1 MNNAKNTNIFPYLER
16 LLEGE
21 TVEWKTIGEVCD
33 IVKSA
38 SKLKSGDYCVS
49 GKVPIIDQGAQYIAG
64 YTDKE
69 LATIPK
75 DEYIIFG
82 DHTETIKFVDF
93 EFVQGADGL
102 KILHTQKALSKYVY
116 YAFSNFYKKTASYKR
131 HWSKA
136 KETSIPLPPLRVQAR
151 IVEILDKFTQ
161 LEAELQAELE
171 ARRKQYAYYRD
182 QLLNFSQYPPLNVNV
197 EWRTLGEV
205 MEIVT
210 DFTAAGSFASN
221 AQNVRYL
228 QEPNYALLV
237 RTTDIKQGFK
247 GTEKFIYVDQHAF
260 EYLWRV
266 NLDKECIILP
276 NVGNCGEVYH
286 SSPTILPYKNCV
298 LGPNAI
304 LVRSEKASNKFL
316 YYLFQA
322 EYFQKELAK
331 ITSNA
336 GQGKFNKTNLKQIKL
351 PLPPLSEQR
360 RIVDLLDRFDTLTNS
375 ISEGLPKEIALR
387 RKQYEYYRDA
397 LLNFPRAEVT
407 A

>member
-182 QLLNFSQYPPLNVNV
+182 QLLNFSQYPP
-197 EWRTLGEV
+197 
-205 MEIVT
+205 
-210 DFTAAGSFASN
+210 
-221 AQNVRYL
+221 
-228 QEPNYALLV
+228 
-237 RTTDIKQGFK
+237 
-247 GTEKFIYVDQHAF
+247 
-260 EYLWRV
+260 
-266 NLDKECIILP
+266 
-276 NVGNCGEVYH
+276 
-286 SSPTILPYKNCV
+286 
-298 LGPNAI
+298 
-304 LVRSEKASNKFL
+304 
-316 YYLFQA
+316 
-322 EYFQKELAK
+322 
-331 ITSNA
+331 
-336 GQGKFNKTNLKQIKL
+336 
-351 PLPPLSEQR
+351 
-360 RIVDLLDRFDTLTNS
+360 
-375 ISEGLPKEIALR
+375 PKR
-387 RKQYEYYRDA
+387 
-397 LLNFPRAEVT
+397 
-407 A
+407 

>member
-1 MNNAKNTNIFPYLER
+1 MGKGGDAFLRSPHLYFSVCRRPQRRGTPSTYKAMNNAKNTTLFPYLER

-21 TVEWKTIGEVCD
+21 EVQWKTIEEVCD
-33 IVKSA
+33 IVKAA

-69 LATIPK
+69 LARIPK

-136 KETSIPLPPLRVQAR
+136 KETSIPIPPLRVQAR

-182 QLLNFSQYPPLNVNV
+182 QLLNFSQYPP
-197 EWRTLGEV
+197 
-205 MEIVT
+205 
-210 DFTAAGSFASN
+210 
-221 AQNVRYL
+221 
-228 QEPNYALLV
+228 
-237 RTTDIKQGFK
+237 
-247 GTEKFIYVDQHAF
+247 
-260 EYLWRV
+260 
-266 NLDKECIILP
+266 
-276 NVGNCGEVYH
+276 
-286 SSPTILPYKNCV
+286 
-298 LGPNAI
+298 
-304 LVRSEKASNKFL
+304 
-316 YYLFQA
+316 
-322 EYFQKELAK
+322 
-331 ITSNA
+331 
-336 GQGKFNKTNLKQIKL
+336 
-351 PLPPLSEQR
+351 
-360 RIVDLLDRFDTLTNS
+360 
-375 ISEGLPKEIALR
+375 PKR
-387 RKQYEYYRDA
+387 
-397 LLNFPRAEVT
+397 
-407 A
+407 

>member
-1 MNNAKNTNIFPYLER
+1 MNNATNTNIFPYLER

-33 IVKSA
+33 IVKAA

-136 KETSIPLPPLRVQAR
+136 KETSIPIPPLRVQAR

-161 LEAELQAELE
+161 LEA
-171 ARRKQYAYYRD
+171 RKKQYAYYRD
-182 QLLNFSQYPPLNVNV
+182 QLLNFSQCPPLNANI
-197 EWRTLGEV
+197 EWKTLGEV
-205 MEIVT
+205 CSILRGRRLTKKQLSEEGKYPVFHGGLEPIGYY
-210 DFTAAGSFASN
+210 DESN
-221 AQNVRYL
+221 RKGD
-228 QEPNYALLV
+228 
-237 RTTDIKQGFK
+237 TTMVI
-247 GTEKFIYVDQHAF
+247 
-260 EYLWRV
+260 
-266 NLDKECIILP
+266 
-276 NVGNCGEVYH
+276 NVGASAGTIGYSQNDFW
-286 SSPTILPYKNCV
+286 SSDGCFCISDTPLALSRFIFYV
-298 LGPNAI
+298 LQ
-304 LVRSEKASNKFL
+304 S
-316 YYLFQA
+316 
-322 EYFQKELAK
+322 KEL
-331 ITSNA
+331 
-336 GQGKFNKTNLKQIKL
+336 QIKGKVRKAGIPTL
-351 PLPPLSEQR
+351 DSNILEQLPIPLPPLSEQR
-360 RIVDLLDRFDTLTNS
+360 RIVDILDRFDTLTNS

-397 LLNFPRAEVT
+397 LLSFPRPEATV
-407 A
+407 